1 MTAGPEPSAGT
12 RPVSRRGWQ
21 QMAAGW
27 RSGPL
32 AVRGFR
38 LLVGGS
44 LASTMGDYCYA
55 VALPWLVLSTH
66 GGTVL
71 LGTVLACYGVPRT
84 VVIPLAGVLTDKI
97 GARTVMLVADVMR
110 CVLVAVLAL
119 LATRHTASLETL
131 GPLAALIGAGEGLF
145 IPASYTILPS
155 LLEPRQ
161 YAAGNAIS
169 LAAIQGGTLV
179 GPALGGALVAF
190 VGSAPAFA
198 VDAGTFAVS
207 ALSLALIPRH
217 RAAAAGAGPGAVTDS
232 AAAGVTEEATG
243 TAANTGTN
251 GRTGKLGVLDLL
263 KRSRA
268 MQVFVLVTIVANL
281 TGGGLGGVALPALAH
296 AHYGAGGYGALLA
309 CLAVGGLLGTL
320 LAARTGK
327 LRRPAVFAALT
338 FVVYAASMCVVPYL
352 GGEVGAAAAL
362 FVFGGCNGLGNAI
375 FFTAGQRWTPP
386 YVLGRVMGLM
396 MLCTYGTYPASV
408 ALTGILV
415 HHIGP
420 TLFFPIAGVVTGVA
434 FLGGLTQKEYRDFG
448 SVQADGTYLLA
459 GLKGLNAAA
468 MDPAAATATST
479 AEVGSPDTADR

>member
-12 RPVSRRGWQ
+12 RSAYRRPWQ
-21 QMAAGW
+21 QLSTSW

-38 LLVGGS
+38 LLMAGS
-44 LASTMGDYCYA
+44 LASTMGDFCYA

-66 GGTVL
+66 GGTIL
-71 LGTVLACYGVPRT
+71 LGTVLACYGIPRT
-84 VVIPLAGVLTDKI
+84 VVIPLAGMLTDKI
-97 GARTVMLVADVMR
+97 GARTVMLVADVSR
-110 CVLVAVLAL
+110 CVLVAVMAV
-119 LATRHTASLETL
+119 LATRHTVSLETL
-131 GPLAALIGAGEGLF
+131 GPLAALIGVGEGLF

-155 LLEPRQ
+155 LLERRQ
-161 YAAGNAIS
+161 YASGNAIS

-207 ALSLALIPRH
+207 ALTLALIPR
-217 RAAAAGAGPGAVTDS
+217 RRRPDPAPATPSASGANGT
-232 AAAGVTEEATG
+232 ATG
-243 TAANTGTN
+243 TGV
-251 GRTGKLGVLDLL
+251 KLNVIYLL

-268 MQVFVLVTIVANL
+268 MQVFVVVTIVANL
-281 TGGGLGGVALPALAH
+281 TGGGLAGVALPALSH
-296 AHYGAGGYGALLA
+296 AHFGAGGYGALLVA
-309 CLAVGGLLGTL
+309 LAVGGLLGTL
-320 LAARTGK
+320 LAGRTGN
-327 LRRPAVFAALT
+327 LRKPAIFAALT
-338 FVVYAASMCVVPYL
+338 FVVYAVAMSLVPYL
-352 GGEVGAAAAL
+352 GGEAGAAVAM
-362 FVFGGCNGLGNAI
+362 FFFGACSGLGNAI

-396 MLCTYGTYPASV
+396 MLCTYGSFPLSV

-420 TLFFPIAGVVTGVA
+420 TLFFPIAGAVTGAA

-448 SVQADGTYLLA
+448 SAQPDGTYLLV
-459 GLKGLNAAA
+459 GLK
-468 MDPAAATATST
+468 DRETVVPEPVAT
-479 AEVGSPDTADR
+479 P